1 MYTNLA
7 AAKVLLSGHH
17 GTRGAAI
24 TAMGDG
30 DGWTKKGHGRGTNHR
45 PNDWRCEKCS
55 RKDVP
60 HWVYGNKSCCNIC
73 SWNKPKIP
81 QLYSQ
86 SKQARKAD
94 GGKGGGKGDGGKGG
108 PRADGGKGGPGQGG
122 KAADESKRIKELEKE
137 LKEYKEKLQEKE
149 DEFHDAE
156 DEHDDTAGESVK
168 DWQEQLDAARQET
181 KELQKKLKEA
191 KAPSLASKWERRI
204 SENKAECEDLQA
216 KVWSAQN
223 PQEQLEKKA
232 AKCRRLTEGQPA
244 LLERVRRAS
253 EKQQEAL
260 EEASKHEA
268 EAKRLSDLW
277 TKNGQEII
285 RLNSESHEVL
295 RGVRRADTDIGQYI
309 TESLNEK
316 FRVFEDPVFAGDA
329 TVAAKSK
336 EFKEAREAIATATNK
351 LEAVCGSL
359 VEYASS
365 FKARAVEEAEKTAA
379 VAAERAEEA
388 KRAAATPLPTGGA
401 EEELD
406 AARKDD
412 SLQNNQPKAGETAAA
427 GSGKT
432 CSDAKTGEN
441 KQRTDEKS
449 RSPAPRRGS
458 QTPGTASGATATAPG
473 APTTTLDRAL
483 SKPARQRSEAEVILA
498 ASAGKIGKW
507 ADQSQMDEDDL

>member
-1 MYTNLA
+1 MYANLA

-30 DGWTKKGHGRGTNHR
+30 DGWTKKGRGRGTNYR
-45 PNDWRCEKCS
+45 PNDWRCDKCS
-55 RKDVP
+55 RKDDP
-60 HWVYGNKSCCNIC
+60 HWVHGHKSCCNIC

-94 GGKGGGKGDGGKGG
+94 GGKGTGKGDGGKGG

-191 KAPSLASKWERRI
+191 KAPSLVSKWERRI
-204 SENKAECEDLQA
+204 SENKAECDELQA
-216 KVWSAQN
+216 KVWSAQD

-232 AKCRRLTEGQPA
+232 AKSRRLTEGQPA

-316 FRVFEDPVFAGDA
+316 FKVFEDPVFAGDV

-336 EFKEAREAIATATNK
+336 EFKEAREAIATATAQ

-365 FKARAVEEAEKTAA
+365 FKTRAVEEAEKTAA
-379 VAAERAEEA
+379 EAVQRAEEV
-388 KRAAATPLPTGGA
+388 KRAAATAVPTEGA
-401 EEELD
+401 EEEQD
-406 AARKDD
+406 AAQKDG
-412 SLQNNQPKAGETAAA
+412 NQPKAGETAAA
-427 GSGKT
+427 GSGRI
-432 CSDAKTGEN
+432 CSDAKASEEKPRADG
-441 KQRTDEKS
+441 KS

-458 QTPGTASGATATAPG
+458 QTAGTTSGATAAAPG
-473 APTTTLDRAL
+473 APTTTLERAL
-483 SKPARQRSEAEVILA
+483 SKPARLRSEAEVILA

-507 ADQSQMDEDDL
+507 ADQSQMDEDEL